1 MEAASGMMYD
11 LTSQAPGFV
20 QVETSYG
27 DTEAKRIEYSRIISQ
42 CADLVFSTDE
52 EWDIDLQL
60 SQNETTLHGNGPLMF
75 ENEYDVFPRSIET
88 GDMLIPDR
96 ARSKTKL
103 WEIACIRVDYY
114 PPDLYKFIAN
124 EEAATVAGWN
134 VPYVKKVI
142 ENAMDEK
149 VPNSDTTYNWEWYQN
164 EIKSKSFRYMGGSLI
179 CRLAHVFY
187 REFDG
192 KITHAIVQRD
202 NSVASDGN
210 NSDKPESNVEYLFFK
225 LGRYE
230 SFNQCVHPMYFDR
243 GRGGYHHNVTGLG
256 IKMYGGMEYENRL
269 MCNAMNKAFMPKV
282 FFRPGSPSAKEKM
295 QITMFEDYGILPA
308 GAEYQQTPVQGQS
321 DDIMV
326 MLRTSGD
333 LMRSNLSQYR
343 QQVEPERP
351 GNPETAFKERMKASQ
366 QGALSNTVF
375 ARYY

>member
-1 MEAASGMMYD
+1 MSSESPYQLQTIGSDGKIPETRMKSAGDLRDFVVRLAQFDNERSLSRSLVDGICDGNAPYDREKLRARKQARNCNVNWGSARAYMEAASGMMYD

-210 NSDKPESNVEYLFFK
+210 NSDKPESNV
-225 LGRYE
+225 
-230 SFNQCVHPMYFDR
+230 
-243 GRGGYHHNVTGLG
+243 
-256 IKMYGGMEYENRL
+256 
-269 MCNAMNKAFMPKV
+269 
-282 FFRPGSPSAKEKM
+282 
-295 QITMFEDYGILPA
+295 
-308 GAEYQQTPVQGQS
+308 
-321 DDIMV
+321 
-326 MLRTSGD
+326 
-333 LMRSNLSQYR
+333 
-343 QQVEPERP
+343 
-351 GNPETAFKERMKASQ
+351 
-366 QGALSNTVF
+366 
-375 ARYY
+375 